1 MIDYPTLDHFF
12 GCYMHQDWRD
22 DYPDEWAAVDAFIAD
37 GGPGDAKLFRA
48 EIAELLAR
56 HPTEQEVRRIVHE
69 ELESFY
75 LADVSGWKYRDWLQ
89 ALSDHVAKATGHP
102 QAS

>member
-1 MIDYPTLDHFF
+1 MIEYPTLDHFF
-12 GCYMHQDWRD
+12 GCYMHQDWHD
-22 DYPDEWAAVDAFIAD
+22 DYPDEWAAVEGFIAD
-37 GGPGDAKLFRA
+37 GPPEDPKLFRD
-48 EIAELLAR
+48 EIAQLLAQ
-56 HPTEQEVRRIVHE
+56 HPSEQEVRRIVLE

-89 ALSDHVAKATGHP
+89 ALADHAAKAAGHP